1 LDELSDTIID
11 RETALANFDHA
22 RDDFVRAFA
31 QVSDKALTYKP
42 DGDDYSIGDLL
53 PHVLNQINMYTV
65 VLETMSALGGGL
77 ARPFEGESRQE
88 MGDFAARM
96 QAIYAGGE
104 GRDAVTEE
112 LEQAHDRLASRLR
125 EMAHKEYAQKAP
137 VRYPSSEDPYP
148 TSAADLLAW
157 LTDHYNEHIAQV
169 WQLIEAWEKEK

>member
-1 LDELSDTIID
+1 MDELSDSIID

-31 QVSDKALTYKP
+31 QVPDKALNYKP
-42 DGDDYSIGDLL
+42 EGDDYSIGDLL

-65 VLETMSALGGGL
+65 VLEVMDGLGWGL
-77 ARPFEGESRQE
+77 AHPFEGESRRM
-88 MGDFAARM
+88 MGNFAAQM
-96 QAIYAGGE
+96 QALYAGGE
-104 GRDAVTEE
+104 GRDAIVEE

-125 EMAHKEYAQKAP
+125 EMANLEYSQKAL
-137 VRYPSSEDPYP
+137 VLFPSSDDPYP

-169 WQLIEAWEKEK
+169 WQLLEAWEREK